1 MQSIRTI
8 LNCGDGVPPPDVPSR
23 DASSDFISAPQKEMP
38 SDDLNHETMQHDPRD
53 LGADAS
59 TKWRGRKYT
68 EASKVAEGGSQV
80 NNANFDAN
88 HHLNHLHE
96 QAAHSDI
103 EANIFG
109 NGWMMLL
116 PPMANISSHEFS
128 QRKALDSPFSL
139 QIALTA
145 LRAGYE
151 ALIETKDTS
160 QAAIQQTFGHV
171 LQFRTREEILFNL
184 RWYLGPG
191 MGEIHQVAL
200 VSFNNRSASQFEK
213 HLLRNYITDEPNQGE
228 LGGAENPNDDEEQPV
243 CNANDVAKWIRQ
255 RTVREVDDDTLE
267 LDLNPSSAKSKAVKE
282 AATYMSHG
290 LLRLPDS
297 SSDESGDEDAWMKR
311 SVFISKSLFLRAISN
326 VAFCLYLG
334 PAFGKLKL
342 EDVVKVSIVT
352 P

>member
-1 MQSIRTI
+1 
-8 LNCGDGVPPPDVPSR
+8 
-23 DASSDFISAPQKEMP
+23 MP
-38 SDDLNHETMQHDPRD
+38 SGDLNDEMMQHDLRG
-53 LGADAS
+53 LEADAP
-59 TKWRGRKYT
+59 TKWQGRKYT
-68 EASKVAEGGSQV
+68 EAPKVAEDGFHV
-80 NNANFDAN
+80 NHAHFITD
-88 HHLNHLHE
+88 HHLNHPDE
-96 QAAHSDI
+96 QPAHSDI
-103 EANIFG
+103 EGNIFG

-139 QIALTA
+139 QVALTA
-145 LRAGYE
+145 LRAGYD
-151 ALIETKDTS
+151 ALLETKDIS

-191 MGEIHQVAL
+191 IGEIDRVAL
-200 VSFNNRSASQFEK
+200 VSFNNRSATQFEK
-213 HLLRNYITDEPNQGE
+213 HILRNYIADEQNEGE
-228 LGGAENPNDDEEQPV
+228 SGGTGNPNDDEEQPV

-255 RTVREVDDDTLE
+255 RTVMEVDDDTLE
-267 LDLNPSSAKSKAVKE
+267 LNLNPRSTRSKAIQE
-282 AATYMSHG
+282 AASYMSHG

-297 SSDESGDEDAWMKR
+297 SSDESGDEDAWMKE
-311 SVFISKSLFLRAISN
+311 SILISKSLFLRAISN

-352 P
+352 S